1 MNISAFEYYNTILGR
16 RANFN
21 GGAMFDYPKLPLFL
35 FTGNKDKIEEF
46 NHFFDK
52 TNFYFFGT
60 GSLNGELKAQATA
73 ENPEENGETLVE
85 NSIIKSAF
93 GHKISRI
100 ATVADDTGFFVDALN
115 GEPGVRAGRYA
126 GETCDYEANRLLVL
140 KNLEGIDEAERTAAF
155 RCVITLF
162 FPGIEK
168 PFEFTGECRGRIT
181 HEKRPGN
188 QFGYDPIF
196 VPEGYDKA
204 FSEME
209 LELKNKISHRGRA
222 FQLLLDFLETT
233 VK

>member
-1 MNISAFEYYNTILGR
+1 MNINASEYFNTVLNNR
-16 RANFN
+16 SNFN
-21 GGAMFDYPKLPLFL
+21 DKAVFSYPKLPLFL
-35 FTGNKDKIEEF
+35 FTGNNDKIEEF

-60 GSLNGELKAQATA
+60 NALNGELKAISKA
-73 ENPEENGETLVE
+73 ENPEENGSTLSE
-85 NSIIKSAF
+85 NSIIKSSF
-93 GHKISRI
+93 GHKLSRI

-115 GEPGVRAGRYA
+115 GDPGVRAGRYA
-126 GETCDYEANRLLVL
+126 GEVCDYEANRLLVL
-140 KNLEGIDEAERTAAF
+140 KNLEGIDEVKRTAAF

-162 FPGIEK
+162 FPKIEK
-168 PFEFTGECRGRIT
+168 PFEFVGECRGKII

-196 VPEGYDKA
+196 VPDGYDKA

-222 FQLLLDFLETT
+222 FQLLLDFLKET

>member
-1 MNISAFEYYNTILGR
+1 MNINAFEYYNTVIGR
-16 RANFN
+16 RGNFVD
-21 GGAMFDYPKLPLFL
+21 GAILDLPKLPVFL
-35 FTGNKDKIEEF
+35 FTGNRDKIEEF
-46 NHFFDK
+46 NHFFNG
-52 TNFYFFGT
+52 TRYYFFGT
-60 GSLNGELKAQATA
+60 NILNEELKARSKA
-73 ENPEENGETLVE
+73 ENPEENGDTLVE
-85 NSIIKSAF
+85 NSIIKSSF
-93 GHKISRI
+93 GHKISGI

-126 GETCDYEANRLLVL
+126 GEACDYEANRLLVL
-140 KNLEGIDEAERTAAF
+140 KNLEGVVEDKRTAAF

-168 PFEFTGECRGRIT
+168 PFEFVGECRGRIIN
-181 HEKRPGN
+181 EKRTGN

-196 VPEGYDKA
+196 VPDGYDKA

-209 LELKNKISHRGRA
+209 LELKNKISHRGKA